1 MSILI
6 MARASRQAA
15 GTGHRLIPSL
25 SIILMK
31 ISTPRDSPP
40 RAAHPPAATG
50 PGPRFMTSCAREN
63 RLFRAVCSIA
73 AAATALGDA
82 RNGRPEPSPRKPHQR
97 PSRHYRRSLAQVR
110 RVSVPQLLPR
120 DDLGPTRLRRKTV
133 TVQFPRPKRI
143 SSPPPWTTRESAGHA
158 GLRLR
163 NRWRKQA
170 RFIPRIRLLRVVHG
184 WSERCVILGSR
195 NHARKQQSAL
205 GRHRPSAR
213 AREHDPDNLFKT
225 VICPGFDVD
234 GM

>member
-15 GTGHRLIPSL
+15 GTGHQLIPSL
-25 SIILMK
+25 SINLME
-31 ISTPRDSPP
+31 ISTRRDSPP
-40 RAAHPPAATG
+40 RVAHPPAATG

-63 RLFRAVCSIA
+63 RLFRAGCGIA

-82 RNGRPEPSPRKPHQR
+82 RNGRPEPSPRKP
-97 PSRHYRRSLAQVR
+97 
-110 RVSVPQLLPR
+110 
-120 DDLGPTRLRRKTV
+120 
-133 TVQFPRPKRI
+133 KRI
-143 SSPPPWTTRESAGHA
+143 SSPPPLTTCESAGHA

-213 AREHDPDNLFKT
+213 AHEHDPDDLFKT
-225 VICPGFDVD
+225 ASKRGGAARRQSQD
-234 GM
+234 GSAADGSSVHAAVSARSDGA